1 MKFSL
6 THLKY
11 LLITGFLFFAI
22 QQKNYAGGFP
32 IRPKSLL
39 LSPSVNYF
47 FAKKGWDTLRNTKA
61 FANEGRFNSVTF
73 SLYSEYG
80 LSRRFSLVAVLPY
93 AMNSY
98 KDNAGYN
105 QTSQG
110 LTDLEVGVKY
120 YAANINYIY
129 YFCIQGTY
137 ITPLYNNLSLG
148 YSSQGA
154 ELKLSF
160 AGSGKLW
167 SKNFY
172 FNVENG
178 VRQYFGGEGPIQD
191 RYSGTFGITL
201 DSRFKHQVTVTA
213 GGFYATSSLGTAFNA
228 KQIGTNKNFAFNQAS
243 LSYGYS
249 FVKQFSVFLTAGTFL
264 SGRNTGNGSSAAI
277 AFIIKP

>member
-1 MKFSL
+1 ML
-6 THLKY
+6 AACI
-11 LLITGFLFFAI
+11 LLYVM
-22 QQKNYAGGFP
+22 QQKSYAGGFP

-47 FAKKGWDTLRNTKA
+47 FAKKGWDTLRNVKP
-61 FANEGRFNSVTF
+61 FANEGKFNSVTF

-80 LSRRFSLVAVLPY
+80 ISRRFSLVAVLPY

-98 KDNAGYN
+98 KDNAGYS

-110 LTDLEVGVKY
+110 LTDLEVGIKY

-137 ITPLYNNLSLG
+137 IAPLYNNLSLG
-148 YSSQGA
+148 YGSQGA

-167 SKNFY
+167 SKNYY
-172 FNVENG
+172 FTVENG

-201 DSRFKHQVTVTA
+201 DRKFKHQVSASA
-213 GGFYATSSLGTAFNA
+213 GGFYSTSSLGTAFNA

-249 FVKQFSVFLTAGTFL
+249 FAKQFSVFLTAGTFL